1 MNTYLCKFVVGF
13 DPELGGE
20 QLRLLAISKDGEVT
34 ILDSD
39 NSIVM
44 PSAFVWDKEKNLLYI
59 TDEQNNGHG
68 RVLVFSVISDKLFF
82 LQAIPTFGSNPCHV
96 VIDKKRCMIY
106 VSHYSGGGIARYK
119 LLDTGLVDVFSADV
133 YMRTGEFHF
142 VLPLN
147 EGFIALDCGNNGVV
161 FCAYDL
167 QNRIIDMK
175 FSQVSSPRQIVM
187 DAENHF
193 FGVSE
198 MESQIFDLQLN
209 NMKIGKK
216 VSSRIFDTTKV
227 NTASTLRISKDKDKV
242 IVSNRGDNSIVV
254 YDIYEGCLVNGRVVI
269 SDGNDCPR
277 DFNISNDD
285 KFIIVSYLKS
295 DYVYV
300 YKLDDKWISCTFMGK
315 IEMKAPLG
323 VQIL

>member
-20 QLRLLAISKDGEVT
+20 QLRLLGISKDGEVK
-34 ILDSD
+34 ILDVD

-44 PSAFVWDKEKNLLYI
+44 PSAFAWDKEKNLLYI
-59 TDEQNNGHG
+59 TDEQNNSRG
-68 RVLVFSVISDKLFF
+68 RVLVFSVTSDTLCF
-82 LQAIPTFGSNPCHV
+82 LQAIPTFGSNPCHII
-96 VIDKKRCMIY
+96 IDKERRMIY
-106 VSHYSGGGIARYK
+106 VSHYSGGGITRYN
-119 LLDTGLVDVFSADV
+119 LLETGLVDVFSADV
-133 YMRTGEFHF
+133 YMKTGKFHF
-142 VLPLN
+142 VLPLK
-147 EGFIALDCGNNGVV
+147 EGFIALDSENNRVV
-161 FCAYDL
+161 FCIYDL
-167 QNRIIDMK
+167 KNCIIDMK

-187 DAENHF
+187 ETENHF

-198 MESQIFDLQLN
+198 MESEIFDIQLN

-216 VSSRIFDTTKV
+216 VSSRIFDTTKT
-227 NTASTLRISKDKDKV
+227 NTASTLRLSKDKDKI
-242 IVSNRGDNSIVV
+242 IVSNRGDNSIVA
-254 YDIYEGCLVNGRVVI
+254 YDICEGCLVNGRVVI

-277 DFNISNDD
+277 DFSISNDD

-300 YKLDDKWISCTFMGK
+300 YMLDDKWTSCALMGK
-315 IEMKAPLG
+315 IEIKAPLG